1 MKKSSSLRFLA
12 TITVVKIATK
22 ILKLMGKNA
31 THLPGWLANKM
42 CPDFLGHL
50 EKPEKLVFIT
60 GTNGKTTVSNLTAN
74 VLSDSG
80 YDFINNSSGS
90 NVSEGVIS
98 ALLSKSSFFGKANC
112 KLAVLEVDER
122 YAPLIYPYM
131 EPDYVLCTNLFR
143 DSYKRNA
150 HSEFISGILNQ
161 HIPAHTKM
169 ILNGEDLISN
179 HLAWG
184 NDRCYFGIGCPDG
197 HSTPNNIIKDIVSC
211 PDCGAK
217 LDFEY
222 IRYNHIGR
230 AHCPN
235 CEFGS
240 PEMDYVITDINYDS
254 GRCEIQTPE
263 GVFDFKLLGNNVTD
277 LYNEIAAVALLSE
290 LGVDISKTKESFEKL
305 KVTESRF
312 NSIKVGEKEIV
323 MNLAKGQNPI
333 ACSRVCD
340 FIRHETGNKTVLMMF
355 DDIYDAK
362 DSSENMAW
370 IYDIDFEFLNDESV
384 KQIVIA
390 GVRHQDYHLRL
401 LLAGI
406 PEEKITCCEKESD
419 ISKYV
424 DTDQSEKFY
433 LIYDLFL
440 FEQAKQTS
448 AELKERLEKGG
459 KEA

>member
-1 MKKSSSLRFLA
+1 
-12 TITVVKIATK
+12 
-22 ILKLMGKNA
+22 
-31 THLPGWLANKM
+31 
-42 CPDFLGHL
+42 
-50 EKPEKLVFIT
+50 
-60 GTNGKTTVSNLTAN
+60 
-74 VLSDSG
+74 
-80 YDFINNSSGS
+80 
-90 NVSEGVIS
+90 
-98 ALLSKSSFFGKANC
+98 
-112 KLAVLEVDER
+112 
-122 YAPLIYPYM
+122 
-131 EPDYVLCTNLFR
+131 
-143 DSYKRNA
+143 
-150 HSEFISGILNQ
+150 
-161 HIPAHTKM
+161 
-169 ILNGEDLISN
+169 
-179 HLAWG
+179 
-184 NDRCYFGIGCPDG
+184 
-197 HSTPNNIIKDIVSC
+197 
-211 PDCGAK
+211 
-217 LDFEY
+217 
-222 IRYNHIGR
+222 
-230 AHCPN
+230 
-235 CEFGS
+235 
-240 PEMDYVITDINYDS
+240 
-254 GRCEIQTPE
+254 
-263 GVFDFKLLGNNVTD
+263 
-277 LYNEIAAVALLSE
+277 
-290 LGVDISKTKESFEKL
+290 
-305 KVTESRF
+305 
-312 NSIKVGEKEIV
+312 